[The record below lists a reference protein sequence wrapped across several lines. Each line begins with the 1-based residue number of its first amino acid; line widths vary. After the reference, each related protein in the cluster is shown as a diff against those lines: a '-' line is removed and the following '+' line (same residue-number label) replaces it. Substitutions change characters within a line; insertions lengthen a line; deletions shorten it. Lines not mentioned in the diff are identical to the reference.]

1 MKRIVVGTDGSD
13 SGLVAIEWALD
24 EAGLRGAD
32 LDVISTWDL
41 PPLGY
46 FDLTYDT
53 QRLIGDVRAA
63 TQKVAEHQ
71 LEEARKRHPERA
83 SVYARVEAVRGSAAR
98 RLVEAASG
106 ADLLVV
112 GSSGAGA
119 WSRTM
124 WGSVSTACVAMAH
137 TPVLVVPHSTRESAP
152 SRRDLVTVG
161 IDLWHP
167 DLGVVDVAAIEAAVR
182 GARLRIAACW
192 EVGATAARSAE
203 STGFLRAFQPG
214 HAREIAELAREQQ
227 AALPADRIDVEVTE
241 GDPGRQLAAWTTTSD
256 LVVIGNRHLPLWRRV
271 FDHSTSS
278 YVTHHAHGPVLVVPG
293 TSTTLKDGK
302 RFATAGA
309 SAS

>member
-13 SGLVAIEWALD
+13 SGLVAIEAALE
-24 EAGLRGAD
+24 EAALRGAD

-53 QRLIGDVRAA
+53 QRLLDGVRTA
-63 TQKVAEHQ
+63 TLKVAQHQ
-71 LEEARKRHPERA
+71 LDEARRRHPEHH
-83 SVYARVEAVRGSAAR
+83 SVFARVEAVRGSAAR
-98 RLVEAASG
+98 RLVEAAAS
-106 ADLLVV
+106 ADVLVV
-112 GSSGAGA
+112 GSTGAGA

-137 TPVLVVPHSTRESAP
+137 TPVLVVPHSVRERAP
-152 SRRDLVTVG
+152 SHHGLVTVG
-161 IDLWHP
+161 VDLWHP
-167 DLGVVDVAAIEAAVR
+167 DLHVVDVAAAEAATR
-182 GARLRIAACW
+182 QARLRISTCW
-192 EVGATAARSAE
+192 DVGAAAALSAE
-203 STGFLRAFQPG
+203 STGYLRAFEPG

-227 AALPADRIDVEVTE
+227 HALPPDQVDIEVNE
-241 GDPGRQLAAWTTTSD
+241 GDAAQELAGWTATSD

-278 YVTHHAHGPVLVVPG
+278 YVTHHAHGPVLVVPATAETKT
-293 TSTTLKDGK
+293 TSAGPL
-302 RFATAGA
+302 ATAG